1 MKTQNHFY
9 TVILAFVLLSSVP
22 VIAQQQEKDYKALEK
37 YIEKAVDDF
46 EIPGIAIGIIKN
58 NEVVFLKGFGY
69 RNTDTKKKVDE
80 NTVFGIAS
88 CSKAFTAASVAI
100 LVDEGKL
107 KWDDKVIDHYPSFQ
121 MYDPYITSEM
131 TIRDLLCHRSGLETF
146 DGDLIWYGSNRSREE
161 VVSRIKYRKNENS
174 FRSKFGYSN
183 VMYITATEVVKAV
196 TGHSWDAF
204 INEKIFQPLGM
215 TSTNTTNSTF
225 DKGMNIAW
233 PHIDGKPVDFINYD
247 NTGGAAAMNTSAS
260 DLLKWVQ
267 LMLDKGVL
275 NDTLIFSKKQ
285 YYTLVSPQ
293 TILPSGAAEKIG
305 GTHFSSYGL
314 GWFLKDVEGMKVIQH
329 GGGLPGFHSKVVFVP
344 EDSLGYVILANQIS
358 GVVGALDR
366 KILDFFLTDSD
377 KDWAQLY
384 LDYEKKQAV
393 KKEMADSILDAS
405 RIKDSKP
412 SLQQEAYTGIYED
425 KMYGQAEVEIKDGK
439 LFVTL
444 LPTAELFHSK
454 MEHWHFDTFK
464 IEFNDPFLPPGFVT
478 FNIDSKGN
486 TTGFTIDLK
495 NPDFHFYKLDFEKV
509 EGGK

>member
-1 MKTQNHFY
+1 MKNINPFY
-9 TVILAFVLLSSVP
+9 TALLTFSLLFSTP
-22 VIAQQQEKDYKALEK
+22 SFAQQQKDYKALEK
-37 YIEKAVDDF
+37 YIEKAASDF
-46 EIPGIAIGIIKN
+46 EIPGLAIGIIKN

-69 RNTDTKKKVDE
+69 RNTESKKKVDE

-88 CSKAFTAASVAI
+88 CSKAFAAASVAI

-107 KWDDKVIDHYPSFQ
+107 NWDDKVIDHYPSFQ
-121 MYDPYITSEM
+121 MYDPYATREM
-131 TIRDLLCHRSGLETF
+131 TVRDLLCHRSGLETF

-174 FRSKFGYSN
+174 FRAKFGYSN

-196 TGHSWDAF
+196 SGHSWDAF

-225 DKGMNIAW
+225 DKGMNIAR

-247 NTGGAAAMNTSAS
+247 NTGGAAAMNTSVA

-267 LMLDKGVL
+267 LMLNKGVL
-275 NDTLIFSKKQ
+275 NDTSIFSKKQ

-293 TILPSGAAEKIG
+293 TILPSGVAEKVD

-314 GWFLKDVEGMKVIQH
+314 GWFLKDFEGMKIIQH

-366 KILDFFLTDSD
+366 KILDFFLTDSV
-377 KDWAQLY
+377 KTDWAQLY
-384 LDYEKKQAV
+384 LDYEMRTEARKV
-393 KKEMADSILDAS
+393 KTDSIQETA
-405 RIKDSKP
+405 RIKDTKP
-412 SLQQEAYTGIYED
+412 SLQMENYTGIYED
-425 KMYGQAEVEIKDGK
+425 KMYGKAEVKIKDGQ

-444 LPTAELFHSK
+444 LPTAELFHSS

-478 FNIDSKGN
+478 FSIDGRGKIA
-486 TTGFTIDLK
+486 GFTIDLK
-495 NPDFHFYKLDFEKV
+495 NPDFHFYKLDFVKV
-509 EGGK
+509 E

>member
-1 MKTQNHFY
+1 MKTRSHY
-9 TVILAFVLLSSVP
+9 YLILLTLIFLFSYPS
-22 VIAQQQEKDYKALEK
+22 IAQQQKDYKALEK
-37 YIEKAVDDF
+37 YIEKAVKDF
-46 EIPGIAIGIIKN
+46 EIPGLAVGIIKN
-58 NEVVFLKGFGY
+58 GEVVLLKGYGY
-69 RNTDTKKKVDE
+69 RNTETKKKVDE

-88 CSKAFTAASVAI
+88 CSKAFTAATIAI

-107 KWDDKVIDHYPSFQ
+107 KWDDKVIDHYPAFQ
-121 MYDPYITSEM
+121 MYDPYITRELS
-131 TIRDLLCHRSGLETF
+131 IRDLLCHRSGLQTF
-146 DGDLIWYGSNRSREE
+146 DGDLLWYGTNLSREE
-161 VVSRIKYRKNENS
+161 VVRQIRFRPNEYS
-174 FRSKFGYSN
+174 LRAQFGYSN

-196 TGHSWDAF
+196 SGHSWDAF
-204 INEKIFQPLGM
+204 INEKIFQPLEM

-225 DKGMNIAW
+225 DKGMNIAQ

-260 DLLKWVQ
+260 DLLKWIQ

-275 NDTLIFSKKQ
+275 NDTSIFSKKQ

-305 GTHFSSYGL
+305 ETHFSSYGL

-366 KILDFFLTDSD
+366 KILDFFLTDDSG
-377 KDWAQLY
+377 KDWAKLY
-384 LDYEKKQAV
+384 LDYEKKQV
-393 KKEMADSILDAS
+393 LKKEDAEKALDSA
-405 RIKDSKP
+405 RIKNTNP
-412 SLQQEAYTGIYED
+412 SLSLEDYSGIYED
-425 KMYGQAEVEIKDGK
+425 KMYGNAEVEIKNGQ

-444 LPTAELFHSK
+444 LPTAELFHSS

-478 FNIDSKGN
+478 FNIDSEGN
-486 TTGFTIDLK
+486 STGFTIDLK
-495 NPDFHFYKLDFEKV
+495 NPDFHFYKLDFVKV
-509 EGGK
+509 ED